1 MVTVIL
7 LVVSGSI
14 PYFAYP
20 RMSYF
25 LAHYKP
31 SLVSGLQ
38 QHHQLP
44 FIKNVTLEIHNTSS
58 KRWYGGYGGF
68 VLATSYYDQ
77 MTSATRRVFSLHS
90 WAAKFNLTVVEPFI
104 IRSKL
109 GLNEYAA
116 LSFETARHSKSVPRF
131 SDMLNINDWNRFME
145 SQYGKG
151 HMGLWED
158 FLKFAPRSI
167 IYIVTQFP
175 TTVDPS
181 PNNTFPFQNC
191 PNKMSDLKY
200 LSTYNFTVLKA
211 WCIVL
216 SPNIQVSMDKFTS
229 SVLHDHSINNVTIVF
244 SMWKGNGFYPCNTTS
259 MATYKIPKFDHK
271 EMARMVSYS
280 PGIMK
285 SVEAYVRRFVGSK
298 RYIAVMVRT
307 QKALMEK
314 DKLGLTM
321 NASESISICTQRTI
335 TKWKGLSQ
343 KERINATFLAMDV
356 GEFGSYHYSKQ
367 FIEKQGMYAPINT
380 FITTLLGN
388 ETTLESWEQSFV
400 DVSPVLTPGIVA
412 MVQKVLAAQST
423 CLILAGGGSYQKS
436 TEALYISTHQKH
448 NEHLCLGKVKRCAA

>member
-1 MVTVIL
+1 MLTVIL
-7 LVVSGSI
+7 LAAI
-14 PYFAYP
+14 PIIVYP
-20 RMSYF
+20 KMSYF
-25 LAHYKP
+25 LALYKP
-31 SLVSGLQ
+31 SLGSGLQ
-38 QHHQLP
+38 QHRQLP
-44 FIKNVTLEIHNTSS
+44 SVKDDTLEIDNNNIISS
-58 KRWYGGYGGF
+58 KRRYGGF

-77 MTSATRRVFSLHS
+77 MTSATRRVFTLHG
-90 WAAKFNLTVVEPFI
+90 WAAMFNLTVVEPFI

-109 GLNEYAA
+109 GLNKYAA
-116 LSFETARHSKSVPRF
+116 LSFKTERSSKSVPRF
-131 SDMLNINDWNRFME
+131 SDMLNINDWNRFIE

-151 HMGLWED
+151 HMGLWEE
-158 FLKFAPRSI
+158 FVKFAPRSI

-181 PNNTFPFQNC
+181 PNSTFLFQSC
-191 PNKMSDLKY
+191 PNRISDLKY

-216 SPNIQVSMDKFTS
+216 SPNIKVSMDKFTS
-229 SVLHDHSINNVTIVF
+229 SVLQDQSIHNVTIVF

-259 MATYKIPKFDHK
+259 IATYHIHELNHKI
-271 EMARMVSYS
+271 MARMVSYS

-285 SVEAYVRRFVGSK
+285 SVDEYIRTFIGSK
-298 RYIAVMVRT
+298 RYVAVMVRT
-307 QKALMEK
+307 QRALIEK
-314 DKLGLTM
+314 DNLGLTR
-321 NASESISICTQRTI
+321 NASESISFCIQRTI

-367 FIEKQGMYAPINT
+367 SLVKQGMYAPINT
-380 FITTLLGN
+380 FITTLLGK

-400 DVSPVLTPGIVA
+400 DVSPVLTPGIIA

-423 CLILAGGGSYQKS
+423 CLILAGGGTYQHN

-448 NEHLCLGKVKRCAA
+448 NEHLCLEKVKRCAA